1 MPISEFREIFNLKSL
16 AFMLDKNK
24 YGLGFQANIRE
35 VVIEIPH
42 KFHNSIIGS
51 KGRLIRSVMDECGG
65 VIIRFPQEGSN
76 SDKVTIRGPKDD
88 VDKAKKQ
95 LLELA
100 NERVSLCL
108 YQMGI
113 TCHKAIVFKDTNI
126 FCAISIISTM
136 QALHG
141 ILFSV
146 ERIWFHS
153 GSSCKTRIPQVSYW
167 TRWFKSK
174 KD

>member
-1 MPISEFREIFNLKSL
+1 MPISGFREIFNLKSL

-42 KFHNSIIGS
+42 KFHNLIIGS

-108 YQMGI
+108 SQMSDGNNMSQS
-113 TCHKAIVFKDTNI
+113 DRL
-126 FCAISIISTM
+126 
-136 QALHG
+136 Q
-141 ILFSV
+141 
-146 ERIWFHS
+146 R
-153 GSSCKTRIPQVSYW
+153 Y
-167 TRWFKSK
+167 
-174 KD
+174 